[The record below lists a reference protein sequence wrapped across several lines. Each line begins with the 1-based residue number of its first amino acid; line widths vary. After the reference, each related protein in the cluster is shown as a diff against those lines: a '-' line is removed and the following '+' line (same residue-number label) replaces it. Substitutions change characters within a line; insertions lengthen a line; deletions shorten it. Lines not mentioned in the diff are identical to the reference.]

1 MPAKIIKPLV
11 DGVIAALHTHDGT
24 ALADVSDRLRAQ
36 LPGSDASDIAQ
47 LPGSDASDIAQLP
60 GSDASDIAQRLVDDD
75 AAVLGPRRLVW
86 PRASGVQWNPA
97 DDLCVALELR
107 VEPATRR

>member
-24 ALADVSDRLRAQ
+24 ALADVSDRLR
-36 LPGSDASDIAQ
+36 AQ